1 MAGATG
7 DVRAL
12 LRQLVVAGGEFLGSV
27 FRAKAMYYC
36 ISFARSESEPRTVE
50 LYLWHD
56 PGLTEGKGAVL
67 AASFQLLQYE
77 KFPENPIYRRT
88 GRDNYRSKH
97 VPLLS
102 KSHFSTARFK

>member
-1 MAGATG
+1 MAGAAG

-67 AASFQLLQYE
+67 AAPFQLLQC
-77 KFPENPIYRRT
+77 ENFRKTLFIVSQRT
-88 GRDNYRSKH
+88 GRDVMATGQSMCH
-97 VPLLS
+97 C
-102 KSHFSTARFK
+102 